1 MYIAID
7 LVYNILINQLT
18 EQSVTDET
26 FSITF
31 FLVIEYSCH
40 VFVERLVVKA
50 DCY

>member
-1 MYIAID
+1 MHIAINI
-7 LVYNILINQLT
+7 VYNILINQLT

-31 FLVIEYSCH
+31 LVIEYSCH